1 MSKMLVINAH
11 PRVESH
17 QSISLL
23 VLNRFLSAYKQLD
36 PDATVEQIN
45 LYEEQIPVVDL
56 TALSISDKLSKGE
69 QLSDTE
75 QQVTDR
81 SNEILKQFKDT
92 TIYVIVMPM
101 HNFNIPSKLKDYM
114 DRIIVPRETYKFT
127 ENGSVGLLNDGRS
140 LLVIQGSGSIYTNDD
155 WYTEVEYSHKYL
167 KSMFNFLGVE
177 DYQIIRAQ
185 GTAILEWDEIRD
197 KAYHEA
203 EEAAQRLAAVSYNL
217 QHFIQR

>member
-11 PRVESH
+11 PRVESQ

-23 VLNRFLSAYKQLD
+23 VLNRFLSAYKQLN
-36 PDATVEQIN
+36 PTETVEQIN
-45 LYEEQIPVVDL
+45 LYNEQIPIVDL
-56 TALSISDKLSKGE
+56 TALSVSDKLSKGE
-69 QLSDTE
+69 HLSDTE
-75 QQVTDR
+75 QQVTNR
-81 SNEILKQFKDT
+81 SNEILKQFKDS

-114 DRIIVPRETYKFT
+114 DTIIVPRETYKFT

-140 LLVIQGSGSIYTNDD
+140 ILVIQGSGSLYTNDD

-167 KSMFNFLGVE
+167 KSMFNFLGIE

-185 GTAILEWDEIRD
+185 GTAILKWDEILD

-203 EEAAQRLAAVSYNL
+203 EEAAQRLTSVSYKV
-217 QHFIQR
+217 